1 MSAVNRHQGRIYCRS
16 GVQITLGSGLT
27 LSYWSQGAVGD
38 PTILFL
44 PGPTDSW
51 RSYEPILGAIPPHL
65 RVVAVSLRGHGD
77 SSKPGSGY
85 SIEHLAADV
94 VPLLDALDIERAVL
108 VGHSG
113 SCLVARRVAL
123 EAPDRVAGLVLEAA
137 PTTLRDDPKLC
148 ELVNSVVSELTDPV
162 GPEFARAFVADT
174 SSDVLPAE
182 LIEALVEDLVKV
194 PVRVWQEMFTSLLVY
209 DDTAELSL
217 VNTPALL
224 VWGDA
229 DPLVPRSIQ
238 DELAYR
244 IPRAELVVYRGVG
257 QTPRWEE
264 PEQFANDVT
273 TFALHLS
280 S

>member
-1 MSAVNRHQGRIYCRS
+1 LTAVSR
-16 GVQITLGSGLT
+16 ITLASGLT
-27 LSYWSQGAVGD
+27 LSYWSQGAAGD

-51 RSYEPILGAIPPHL
+51 RSYEPILDAIPAHL
-65 RVVAVSLRGHGD
+65 RAVAVSLRGHGD
-77 SSKPGSGY
+77 SSKPASGY

-94 VPLLDALDIERAVL
+94 VPLLDALEIERAVL

-113 SCLVARRVAL
+113 SCLVARRVAV
-123 EAPDRVAGLVLEAA
+123 EAPNRVVGLVLEAS

-148 ELVNSVVSELTDPV
+148 EFVYSVVSELTDPI
-162 GPEFARAFVADT
+162 GQEFARNFIADT
-174 SSDVLPAE
+174 SSDVLPVE

-194 PVRVWQEMFTSLLVY
+194 PVRVWQEMFTSLLAH

-217 VNTPALL
+217 VNTPARL

-229 DPLVPRSIQ
+229 DPLVPRSMQ
-238 DELAYR
+238 DDLACR
-244 IPRAELVVYRGVG
+244 MPMAELVVYRGVG
-257 QTPRWEE
+257 HTPRWEE
-264 PEQFANDVT
+264 PERFANDVT